1 MMHKKLQVLYI
12 GVFLISNVSF
22 AHEPIY
28 GLGPETLP
36 KHLHAIEFGT
46 LIRQGQLEYTLGYG
60 FGITENL
67 TVRLDATTNNNSLA
81 FGIKEATIKTK
92 IALWRKLSPGVL
104 KRLTVIAAIKFPTAG
119 LTFNPTDVTTYTIGL
134 ANGYE
139 SRRWYYFS
147 DIGYTYLQSKQG
159 NQIGGKVKYNLVGGI
174 RPIKSGYLK
183 PDLVFLV
190 ELNGEL
196 RGKSHLNNKKINQS
210 GGNTLAVAP
219 GFLLSY
225 RNIMLKGGVQFG
237 IAHSKYINR
246 TRTNGLVTLEYH
258 F

>member
-1 MMHKKLQVLYI
+1 MMCKRLQVLYI
-12 GVFLISNVSF
+12 GVLLISNVSF

-46 LIRQGQLEYTLGYG
+46 IIKQGQLEYEVSYGY
-60 FGITENL
+60 GITENL
-67 TVRLDATTNNNSLA
+67 TVRLDATLNDESSFGFKA
-81 FGIKEATIKTK
+81 FKIKTK
-92 IALWRKLSPGVL
+92 FAIWRKLSPGVS
-104 KRLTVIAAIKFPTAG
+104 KKLTAIAAINFPTGNAFLNTSG
-119 LTFNPTDVTTYTIGL
+119 VTTYTLGL

-147 DIGYTYLQSKQG
+147 DISYTFLQSKQG
-159 NQIGGKVKYNLVGGI
+159 NRIGDKLKYNLVGGI
-174 RPIKSGYLK
+174 RPVKSDYLK
-183 PDLVFLV
+183 PDLVILI

-196 RGKSHLNNKKINQS
+196 RGKSQLNNNKISQS

-219 GFLLSY
+219 GFLFSY

-237 IAHSKYINR
+237 IANSKYINK
-246 TRTNGLVTLEYH
+246 TKTNGLVTLEYH